1 MSTKNIQCKKR
12 KIVVWIISIGIIAA
26 LFFGI
31 SKFISYRTMPPFA
44 AEREALEIDYGDY
57 LEIDGFKLWFELL
70 NEDSDKQWGGFIDNT
85 FRMNRIKIFQIYG
98 SNIFI
103 VFLQLKKFVF

>member
-44 AEREALEIDYGDY
+44 AEQEALEIDYGDY

-70 NEDSDKQWGGFIDNT
+70 NEDSDKKPIIVIAGGSGLSSDY
-85 FRMNRIKIFQIYG
+85 MED
-98 SNIFI
+98 S
-103 VFLQLKKFVF
+103 L

>member
-44 AEREALEIDYGDY
+44 AEREEHTRLCYQRPY
-57 LEIDGFKLWFELL
+57 LA
-70 NEDSDKQWGGFIDNT
+70 
-85 FRMNRIKIFQIYG
+85 
-98 SNIFI
+98 
-103 VFLQLKKFVF
+103 FL

>member
-70 NEDSDKQWGGFIDNT
+70 NEDYYNT
-85 FRMNRIKIFQIYG
+85 LCSILINRHFPYRRFYHRVL
-98 SNIFI
+98 SNYDI
-103 VFLQLKKFVF
+103 

>member
-70 NEDSDKQWGGFIDNT
+70 NEDSDNKKYQIVQN
-85 FRMNRIKIFQIYG
+85 KIC
-98 SNIFI
+98 
-103 VFLQLKKFVF
+103 LFVRPVWKPSVASYKDHK

>member
-57 LEIDGFKLWFELL
+57 L
-70 NEDSDKQWGGFIDNT
+70 
-85 FRMNRIKIFQIYG
+85 
-98 SNIFI
+98 
-103 VFLQLKKFVF
+103 

>member
-12 KIVVWIISIGIIAA
+12 KIVVWIISIDIIAA

-44 AEREALEIDYGDY
+44 AEAGRAHSAL
-57 LEIDGFKLWFELL
+57 LSTAL
-70 NEDSDKQWGGFIDNT
+70 S
-85 FRMNRIKIFQIYG
+85 RITMTEY
-98 SNIFI
+98 
-103 VFLQLKKFVF
+103 

>member
-44 AEREALEIDYGDY
+44 AEREAPEIDYGDY

-70 NEDSDKQWGGFIDNT
+70 NEDYYNT
-85 FRMNRIKIFQIYG
+85 LCSILHNRNFPY
-98 SNIFI
+98 
-103 VFLQLKKFVF
+103 